1 MNSPI
6 KPQPNRLHKYTYREY
21 QHYPND
27 GFRHEII
34 DGDHYMSPAPSTKH
48 QRVSSNLHFQ
58 LYSQIKIPKRGAV
71 FAAPTDVEL
80 ADHDIVQPDLVVVMD
95 AQKEI
100 ITTKK
105 ILGVPNLVVEIL
117 SPSNPDHDRVLKFE
131 MFARTGVPEYWIIDA
146 ESEILEQWI
155 LDDGNYR
162 LLGQHHG
169 TFQAH
174 SLQDVTIQLDSVWA

>member
-6 KPQPNRLHKYTYREY
+6 KPQLNRLHKYTYREY

-34 DGDHYMSPAPSTKH
+34 DGDHFMSPAPSTKH

-58 LYSQIKIPKRGAV
+58 LYSQINLTKRGAV
-71 FAAPTDVEL
+71 FSAPTDVEL

-95 AQKEI
+95 DQKEI
-100 ITTKK
+100 ITSKR
-105 ILGVPNLVVEIL
+105 ILGVPRLVIEIL

-131 MFARTGVPEYWIIDA
+131 MFARTGVSEYWIIDA
-146 ESEILEQWI
+146 ESEILEQWV

-162 LLGQHHG
+162 SLGQHHDS
-169 TFQAH
+169 FQAH
-174 SLQDVTIQLDSVWA
+174 CLKDVTIQLEAIWD